1 MLFKASPRTSYWS
14 INSTGKMG
22 AIWQHS
28 QKWISSNSG
37 MFQGK
42 KSVTELLLS
51 ETERMKLYSNDMQ
64 LGNFGIL
71 EGLWSPL
78 NDHFTHRCNRLQE
91 LTAELLANAL
101 SPNSLHAFPK
111 GFAASLKIRS
121 WSNIRNRK
129 FQQFKEA
136 ATAGVL

>member
-1 MLFKASPRTSYWS
+1 MPSG
-14 INSTGKMG
+14 STHKNEFPV
-22 AIWQHS
+22 I
-28 QKWISSNSG
+28 
-37 MFQGK
+37 QGK

-71 EGLWSPL
+71 GGLWSPL
-78 NDHFTHRCNRLQE
+78 NDHFTHQLQE

-111 GFAASLKIRS
+111 GFAASSKIRS
-121 WSNIRNRK
+121 
-129 FQQFKEA
+129 
-136 ATAGVL
+136 